1 MHFAIRTPDLSRAT
15 ELGRALGLAPATA
28 QVLLNRGFDQELSAR
43 AYLTPRLSELTHPE
57 TMADRELAA
66 DRLANAV
73 RAGER
78 IAVFG
83 DYDVDGTTSAAILTG
98 ILEQLGGRVTVSLAS
113 RFEGGYGFSDVALD
127 RVLAQRPAVI
137 VTCDCGSSDHPRI
150 ARARGLGIDVIVVD
164 HHLVPSE
171 ALPAL
176 AFLNPHRPDCAFGY
190 KGLCSAGLALTLG
203 AAVRA
208 KLGVEL
214 DLRAFLDLVA
224 LGTIADVAPLDGDNR
239 RLVRAGLALIASP
252 GARPG
257 VQALRELAKLQPGTA
272 VSAIEVAFR
281 MTPRLNAPGR
291 LGDSELSL
299 ALLRARTIEEARGIG
314 ARIEQLNE
322 QRKAIEAEVTAAAIA
337 QVRERY
343 GDEPATGVVAAG
355 EGWHRGVLGISAAR
369 LVDRFNVPAV
379 VIGLEGGIGHG
390 SCRAPDG
397 FRLFD
402 AVSLCAAELERF
414 GGHQAASGLTLRTE
428 RLAAF
433 RTALEEATRL
443 EVGRHAPAIAVD
455 VEIGEGAF
463 GLPPVAD
470 LARLEPLGEGNEE
483 PVFLLSRA
491 EVTESRTVGDNHLK
505 LGLRTSTGARLSAFG
520 RELSPR
526 RPAPGSLVR
535 AVGNLRADTWGG
547 ARGIELRLLD
557 FESL

>member
-1 MHFAIRTPDLSRAT
+1 MHFAVRTQDLPRAT
-15 ELGRALGLAPATA
+15 ELGRVLGLAPATA
-28 QVLLNRGFDQELSAR
+28 QVLMNRGIDQELAAR
-43 AYLTPRLSELTHPE
+43 AYLTPRLAELTHPE

-66 DRLANAV
+66 DRLASAV

-83 DYDVDGTTSAAILTG
+83 DYDVDGTTSAAILSG
-98 ILEQLGGRVTVSLAS
+98 ILEQLGGRVTVTLAS
-113 RFEGGYGFSDVALD
+113 RFEGGYGFSDIALE
-127 RVLAQRPAVI
+127 RVLALRPAVI

-150 ARARGLGIDVIVVD
+150 ARARERGIDVIVVD

-176 AFLNPHRPDCAFGY
+176 AFLNPHRPDCGFGY

-252 GARPG
+252 NVRPG
-257 VQALRELAKLQPGTA
+257 VQALRELAKLQAGTA

-299 ALLRARTIEEARGIG
+299 ALLRARTIDEARGVA

-322 QRKAIEAEVTAAAIA
+322 QRKAIEAEVTSAAIA

-343 GDEPATGVVAAG
+343 GDEPTTGVVAAG

-369 LVDRFNVPAV
+369 LTDRFNVPAV
-379 VIGLEGGIGHG
+379 VIGLDDGIGHG

-397 FRLFD
+397 IRLFD
-402 AVSLCAAELERF
+402 AVRRCAAMLERF
-414 GGHQAASGLTLRTE
+414 GGQQAASGLTLRAE
-428 RLAAF
+428 RYEAF
-433 RTALEEATRL
+433 RSAFEEATRD
-443 EVGRHAPAIAVD
+443 EVGRHAPALAVD
-455 VEIGEGAF
+455 VEIGEGAYA
-463 GLPPVAD
+463 LPPAAD
-470 LARLEPLGEGNEE
+470 LARLEPLGEANEE

-491 EVTESRTVGDNHLK
+491 EVTESRTVGENHLK
-505 LGLRTSTGARLSAFG
+505 LALRTAGGVRLSAFG
-520 RELSPR
+520 RELSAR
-526 RPAPGSLVR
+526 RPAAGSVVR
-535 AVGNLRADTWGG
+535 ALGNLRPDTWGG
-547 ARGIELRLLD
+547 SRGIELRLMD
-557 FESL
+557 FEPV